1 LKRLQLAWLAAFLAL
16 GGCAAL
22 PPAPPVA
29 VVAPEDLLSRLQA
42 RQQQVKS
49 FQARARVTLISPER
63 NYAGT
68 TGLFKGLA
76 PTTLRV
82 DLYDPLGRSLLS
94 FLSDGQEVEV
104 LFPREAKLCR
114 GPATPAN
121 LAALIPPAVTL
132 PQALRLLVAAVPLSP
147 EPPDRLDY
155 QAAQGQYLLEWRN
168 PNGTPRERL
177 WVEAQGLNPVKEDWF
192 GNDGPRR
199 FSVEWEDFGRLA
211 PDLPG
216 KITLRTFAP
225 AAELRLAY
233 NEMQVNP
240 VLTPA
245 DLALPV
251 PPGVAVVPLGP

>member
-1 LKRLQLAWLAAFLAL
+1 MKRLQLAWLMALLAL

-22 PPAPPVA
+22 RPGPPAA
-29 VVAPEDLLSRLQA
+29 VLSPEDLLSRLQA
-42 RQQQVKS
+42 RPQVRS
-49 FQARARVTLISPER
+49 FQARGRVTLLSPER
-63 NYAGT
+63 NYAGAS
-68 TGLFKGLA
+68 GLFKALA

-82 DLYDPLGRSLLS
+82 DLYDPLGRSLLN
-94 FLSDGQEVEV
+94 FLSDGHEVEV
-104 LFPREAKLCR
+104 LFPREARLCR
-114 GPATPAN
+114 GQATPAN

-147 EPPDRLDY
+147 DPPDRLDY

-168 PNGTPRERL
+168 KNGTPRERL

-192 GNDGPRR
+192 ANDGTPR

-211 PDLPG
+211 PNLPG
-216 KITLRTFAP
+216 KITLHTFAP

-240 VLTPA
+240 VLTAA
-245 DLALPV
+245 DLTLPV
-251 PPGVAVVPLGP
+251 PPGVAVVPLP